1 MRARPSQEQLSNV
14 SLESTYSNGVRPIL
28 VTVTMDEVGD
38 LLPGMNVD
46 GVITLE
52 EANDVLTIPVD
63 ALMRGNQVYIKD
75 DSVKSSRDRFQ
86 QALRQWK

>member
-1 MRARPSQEQLSNV
+1 MS
-14 SLESTYSNGVRPIL
+14 SLESTYSNGVSTYP

-63 ALMRGNQVYIKD
+63 A
-75 DSVKSSRDRFQ
+75 
-86 QALRQWK
+86 